1 MKILVIGSGGRE
13 HALAWKIAQSTHLEK
28 LFCAPGNPGTMSI
41 AENVAIDSSDIKG
54 LADFAAQQE
63 IGLTVVGPEL
73 PLTQGIVDEFEER
86 GLKIFGPNKKTAE
99 LEGSKV
105 FAKQF
110 MERHKI
116 PTARSKIAESPE
128 LATEIL
134 NSGEFSFPVV
144 VKADGLAAGKGVI
157 ICENLEEAEKAVHL
171 IMIERKFGDA
181 GRRVIVEECLRGK
194 ETSFIV
200 LSDGKEVVPLVT
212 TMDHKPV
219 YEGDKGPNT
228 GGMGAISPSPF
239 IDEQLF
245 SEIMKSI
252 VYPTVNHMHEEGRK
266 YKGVLYVGLMLTQDG
281 PKVLEYN
288 CRFGDPETQ
297 PQVLRME
304 SDLVDFLLAMIEED
318 AQGKEIKWS
327 SNASGCV
334 ILASGGYPL
343 AYEKGK
349 RIEGLKQASETPGI
363 AIFHSETPGIAI
375 FHAGTKFEEGEY
387 YTNGG
392 RVIGVCASE
401 ENLGQTM
408 EKIYKA
414 ISGISFEGMHF
425 RKDIGA
431 IREE

>member
-13 HALAWKIAQSTHLEK
+13 HALAWKISQSPHLEK

-41 AENVAIDSSDIKG
+41 AENVAIDSSDIQG
-54 LADFAAQQE
+54 LADFAAQE
-63 IGLTVVGPEL
+63 KIGLTVVGPEL
-73 PLTQGIVDEFEER
+73 PLTMGIVDEFEER
-86 GLKIFGPNKKTAE
+86 GLKIFGPDKRTAE

-116 PTARSKIAESPE
+116 PTAISKVAESPE
-128 LATEIL
+128 EAKEIL
-134 NSGEFSFPVV
+134 NSGKFSFPVV

-157 ICENLEEAEKAVHL
+157 ICENLKEAEEVVRL
-171 IMIERKFGDA
+171 IMVERKFGEA
-181 GRRVIVEECLRGK
+181 GRRVLVEECLRGK

-219 YEGDKGPNT
+219 YDGDKGPNT

-239 IDEQLF
+239 IDKELF
-245 SEIMKSI
+245 SEIMRSI
-252 VYPTVNHMHEEGRK
+252 VFPTVTHMREEGRK
-266 YKGVLYVGLMLTQDG
+266 YKGVLYVGLMLTEEG

-304 SDLVDFLLAMIEED
+304 SDLVDILLAITEED
-318 AQGKEIKWS
+318 AQGKEIRWS
-327 SNASGCV
+327 SKASGCV
-334 ILASGGYPL
+334 VLASGGYPL

-349 RIEGLKQASETPGI
+349 RIEGLSQA
-363 AIFHSETPGIAI
+363 SETPGIAI
-375 FHAGTKFEEGEY
+375 FHAGTKFQDGEY

-392 RVIGVCASE
+392 RVLGICASE
-401 ENLGQTM
+401 ENLSVTM

-425 RKDIGA
+425 RRDIGA
-431 IREE
+431 LREE

>member
-1 MKILVIGSGGRE
+1 MKILVVGSGGRE
-13 HALAWKIAQSTHLEK
+13 HALAWKISQSPKLEK

-41 AENVAIDSSDIKG
+41 AENVAIDSSDIQG
-54 LADFAAQQE
+54 LADFAAQE
-63 IGLTVVGPEL
+63 KIGLTVVGPEL
-73 PLTQGIVDEFEER
+73 PLTMGIVDEFEER
-86 GLKIFGPNKKTAE
+86 GLKIFGPNKNTAE

-116 PTARSKIAESPE
+116 PTAGSKIAESPE
-128 LATEIL
+128 EAREIL
-134 NSGEFSFPVV
+134 NSGKFSFPLV
-144 VKADGLAAGKGVI
+144 VKADGLAAGKGAI
-157 ICENLEEAEKAVHL
+157 ICKAPKEAEEVVHL
-171 IMIERKFGDA
+171 IMVEKKFGEA
-181 GRRVIVEECLRGK
+181 GRRVLVEEYLRGK
-194 ETSFIV
+194 EASFIV

-219 YEGDKGPNT
+219 YDGDKGPNT
-228 GGMGAISPSPF
+228 GGMAAISPSPF
-239 IDEQLF
+239 IDGDLF

-252 VYPTVNHMHEEGRK
+252 VFPTVTHMREEGRK
-266 YKGVLYVGLMLTQDG
+266 FKGVLYVGLMLTEEG

-304 SDLVDFLLAMIEED
+304 SDLVDILLSVVEED
-318 AQGKEIKWS
+318 AQEKEIQWS
-327 SNASGCV
+327 PKASACV
-334 ILASGGYPL
+334 VLASGGYPL
-343 AYEKGK
+343 KYEKGK
-349 RIEGLKQASETPGI
+349 RIEGLKEASEM
-363 AIFHSETPGIAI
+363 PGIAI

-392 RVIGVCASE
+392 RVLGICASE
-401 ENLGQTM
+401 ENLSVTM

-425 RKDIGA
+425 RRDIGA
-431 IREE
+431 LREE

>member
-13 HALAWKIAQSTHLEK
+13 HALAWKISQSPHLEK

-41 AENVAIDSSDIKG
+41 AENVAIDSSDIQG
-54 LADFAAQQE
+54 LADFAARE
-63 IGLTVVGPEL
+63 KIGLTVVGPEL
-73 PLTQGIVDEFEER
+73 PLTMGIVDEFEER
-86 GLKIFGPNKKTAE
+86 GLKIFGPDKNTAE

-116 PTARSKIAESPE
+116 PTAGSKIAESPE
-128 LATEIL
+128 EAAEIL
-134 NSGEFSFPVV
+134 NSGKFSFPLV

-157 ICENLEEAEKAVHL
+157 ICENLKEAEEAVHL
-171 IMIERKFGDA
+171 IMVERKFGEA
-181 GRRVIVEECLRGK
+181 GKRAVVEECLRGK

-219 YEGDKGPNT
+219 YDGDKGPNT

-239 IDEQLF
+239 IDKELF
-245 SEIMKSI
+245 SEIMRSI
-252 VYPTVNHMHEEGRK
+252 VFPTVTHMREEGRK
-266 YKGVLYVGLMLTQDG
+266 YKGVLYVGLMLTEEG

-304 SDLVDFLLAMIEED
+304 SDLVDILLAIIEED
-318 AQGKEIKWS
+318 AQGKEIQWS
-327 SNASGCV
+327 PKASGCV
-334 ILASGGYPL
+334 VLASGGYPL

-349 RIEGLKQASETPGI
+349 RIEGLNQASETPGI
-363 AIFHSETPGIAI
+363 AV
-375 FHAGTKFEEGEY
+375 FHAGTKFQDGEY

-392 RVIGVCASE
+392 RVLGVCASE
-401 ENLGQTM
+401 ENLSVTM
-408 EKIYKA
+408 EKIYKT

-431 IREE
+431 LREE

>member
-1 MKILVIGSGGRE
+1 MKILVTGSGGRE
-13 HALAWKIAQSTHLEK
+13 HALAWKISQSPHLEK
-28 LFCAPGNPGTMSI
+28 LFCAPGNPGAMSI
-41 AENVAIDSSDIKG
+41 AENVAIDSSDIQG
-54 LADFAAQQE
+54 LADFAAKE
-63 IGLTVVGPEL
+63 KIDLTVVGPEL
-73 PLTQGIVDEFEER
+73 PLTMGIVDEFEEI
-86 GLKIFGPNKKTAE
+86 GLKIFGPNKNTAE

-116 PTARSKIAESPE
+116 PTARSEVAESPE
-128 LATEIL
+128 EAGEIL
-134 NSGEFSFPVV
+134 NSGKFSFPLV

-157 ICENLEEAEKAVHL
+157 ICENLKEAEDVVHL
-171 IMIERKFGDA
+171 IMVERKFGEA
-181 GRRVIVEECLRGK
+181 GRRVLVEECLRGK

-219 YEGDKGPNT
+219 YDGDKGPNT

-239 IDEQLF
+239 IDKELF
-245 SEIMKSI
+245 SEIMRSI
-252 VYPTVNHMHEEGRK
+252 VFPTVTHMREEGRK
-266 YKGVLYVGLMLTQDG
+266 YKGVLYVGLMVTEEG

-304 SDLVDFLLAMIEED
+304 SDLVDILLAIIEED
-318 AQGKEIKWS
+318 AQGKEIQWS
-327 SNASGCV
+327 PKASGCV
-334 ILASGGYPL
+334 VLASGGYPL

-349 RIEGLKQASETPGI
+349 RIEGLNQA
-363 AIFHSETPGIAI
+363 SETPGIAI
-375 FHAGTKFEEGEY
+375 FHAGTKFQDGEY

-392 RVIGVCASE
+392 RVLGICASE
-401 ENLGQTM
+401 ENLSVTM
-408 EKIYKA
+408 EKIYEA

-431 IREE
+431 LREE

>member
-1 MKILVIGSGGRE
+1 MKILIVGSGGRE
-13 HALAWKIAQSTHLEK
+13 HALAWKISQSPHLEK
-28 LFCAPGNPGTMSI
+28 LFCAPGNPGAMSI

-54 LADFAAQQE
+54 LVDFAAKE
-63 IGLTVVGPEL
+63 KIDLTVVGPEL
-73 PLTQGIVDEFEER
+73 PLTMGIVDEFEER
-86 GLKIFGPNKKTAE
+86 DLKIFGPDKNTAE

-116 PTARSKIAESPE
+116 PTAGCEIAESPE
-128 LATEIL
+128 EAKEIL
-134 NSGEFSFPVV
+134 NSGKFSFPLV

-157 ICENLEEAEKAVHL
+157 ICENLKEAEDVVRL
-171 IMIERKFGDA
+171 IMVERKFGEA
-181 GRRVIVEECLRGK
+181 GRRVLVEECLRGK

-219 YEGDKGPNT
+219 YDGDKGPNT

-239 IDEQLF
+239 IDKELF
-245 SEIMKSI
+245 SEIMRSI
-252 VYPTVNHMHEEGRK
+252 VFPTVTHMREEGRK
-266 YKGVLYVGLMLTQDG
+266 YKGVLYVGLMLTEEG

-304 SDLVDFLLAMIEED
+304 SDLVDILLAIIEED
-318 AQGKEIKWS
+318 AQGKEIQWS
-327 SNASGCV
+327 PKASGCV
-334 ILASGGYPL
+334 VLASGGYPL

-349 RIEGLKQASETPGI
+349 RIEGLNQA
-363 AIFHSETPGIAI
+363 SETPGIAI
-375 FHAGTKFEEGEY
+375 FHAGTRFQDGEY

-392 RVIGVCASE
+392 RVLGVCASE
-401 ENLGQTM
+401 ENLSVTM
-408 EKIYKA
+408 EKIYKTISA
-414 ISGISFEGMHF
+414 ISFKGMHF

-431 IREE
+431 LREE